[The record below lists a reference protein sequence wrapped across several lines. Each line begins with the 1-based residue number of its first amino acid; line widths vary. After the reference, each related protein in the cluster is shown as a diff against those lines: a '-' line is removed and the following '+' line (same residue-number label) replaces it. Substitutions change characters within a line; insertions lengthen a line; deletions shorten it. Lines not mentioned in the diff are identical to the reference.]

1 MRVKMKSEKAA
12 REWMQSRINDFPK
25 MFPVGGIYFATD
37 MGFTV
42 YFDDIRLTYRLD
54 WGSQIIQAFA
64 LPVIR
69 ENRSVR
75 PIEKYE
81 SFQMCC
87 NQLSVLKNSGEV
99 LDDTLLEDTENH
111 KLHDQISLQEILIQ
125 LRMWLDLGRKVLS
138 QLPDDDQKQA
148 AETALRNAGVMMGL
162 SEEKEINW

>member
-1 MRVKMKSEKAA
+1 
-12 REWMQSRINDFPK
+12 
-25 MFPVGGIYFATD
+25 
-37 MGFTV
+37 
-42 YFDDIRLTYRLD
+42 
-54 WGSQIIQAFA
+54 
-64 LPVIR
+64 
-69 ENRSVR
+69 
-75 PIEKYE
+75 
-81 SFQMCC
+81 MCC

>member
-1 MRVKMKSEKAA
+1 MRVKMKSEKDA

-64 LPVIR
+64 LPVVR
-69 ENRSVR
+69 ENRSIKA
-75 PIEKYE
+75 IEKYE
-81 SFQMCC
+81 SFEMVR
-87 NQLSVLKNSGEV
+87 NQLSVLRNSGEV

-125 LRMWLDLGRKVLS
+125 LRMWPDLGRKVLDR
-138 QLPDDDQKQA
+138 LPDDDQKQA
-148 AETALRNAGVMMGL
+148 AEAAFRNAGIISETEL
-162 SEEKEINW
+162 PLEEK